1 MAFLEPRLSLKIQQK
16 QILTPGLVQMVSLLT
31 LNKLELIDQ
40 IQQELVQNPV
50 LEEGTEIVEVT
61 QESAEHDIEIE
72 VDAAKAAESLQISD
86 ISGGSADSVD
96 SVDMDDSDAQYTV
109 VSDREVVVEHTA

>member
-1 MAFLEPRLSLKIQQK
+1 LFKIRSRR
-16 QILTPGLVQMVSLLT
+16 GYRNCRGDAGV
-31 LNKLELIDQ
+31 
-40 IQQELVQNPV
+40 
-50 LEEGTEIVEVT
+50 
-61 QESAEHDIEIE
+61 AEHDIEIE

-109 VSDREVVVEHTA
+109 VSDREVVVEHTADTVPWKLKSATIPMTISISEVSMTI